1 MQLARPKSPRG
12 SALNSPHT
20 SPVEAELPPAWSLSE
35 QPSNPQHQRT
45 RSADPSASTPQPTSP
60 QHRRV
65 TSLQE
70 RGSVRHDVTRE
81 LLARLNTT
89 DSGISSVSQSSSE
102 RSKKDRDL
110 VSLILT
116 ENRNIN
122 LLIYFMLSV
131 CFKRWKSL
139 CYYSRWKNC

>member
-1 MQLARPKSPRG
+1 MQLRSKSPRG
-12 SALNSPHT
+12 SVLSSPQT

-35 QPSNPQHQRT
+35 QPSNPKR
-45 RSADPSASTPQPTSP
+45 RRAGSADPSASTRQPTSP

-81 LLARLNTT
+81 LLAPLNTT
-89 DSGISSVSQSSSE
+89 GSGISSVSQSSSE
-102 RSKKDRDL
+102 RSKKERDL

-122 LLIYFMLSV
+122 LLIYFVLSA

-139 CYYSRWKNC
+139 CYYSCWKGY